1 MWGSPYKRHYEMRLL
16 LFTFRGV
23 YAQDQNLFLWLYL
36 NVGRRRSKDE
46 KNPESSV
53 GGRRCGEWKRRKE
66 AASLKSLF
74 IFSLSLPFLG
84 NAGIKRVGMARV
96 ISLSPSSSDVVSK
109 WR

>member
-1 MWGSPYKRHYEMRLL
+1 MWESPYKRHYEMPFL
-16 LFTFRGV
+16 LFTFRKV

-36 NVGRRRSKDE
+36 NVGRRSKDE
-46 KNPESSV
+46 KIPSV